1 MASITPGRNSPSS
14 SHPAAPRP
22 HSERRWRPQHPWGH
36 APSAVSPMMPPP
48 QHVVGVR
55 PSAAEPAVEGV
66 RSAQAKRSPVSSA
79 EARAGGRGGF
89 PGLRFSSDND
99 GDPDGHPCLPRQQRR
114 RLPAGQQPGVLGR
127 DAPPSS
133 AAPWAAQQGP
143 GCPAVRVWD
152 PSLFRASDGRS
163 RWCPRWAG
171 QEEAPRERRPQDAG
185 GVVGFPD
192 TPTRR
197 HAPGAPHAGA
207 RPRDLRAG
215 IPHPG
220 RQGGAFRRR
229 RVCSRQLPPRATRP
243 SHEDSGPASA
253 SASVTSSPT
262 TSAKPYFQKR
272 SPGEI
277 PSGREF

>member
-1 MASITPGRNSPSS
+1 MASITPGRNPPSS

-36 APSAVSPMMPPP
+36 APSAISPMMPPP

-127 DAPPSS
+127 DAPPLPPLPRGQHSR
-133 AAPWAAQQGP
+133 AQG
-143 GCPAVRVWD
+143 
-152 PSLFRASDGRS
+152 
-163 RWCPRWAG
+163 
-171 QEEAPRERRPQDAG
+171 APRSGSGTPASSEPRTGEAAG
-185 GVVGFPD
+185 V
-192 TPTRR
+192 
-197 HAPGAPHAGA
+197 
-207 RPRDLRAG
+207 RAG
-215 IPHPG
+215 RDRRKPRANGGRRTRAGLWASRTPRRGGTHRGLRMQARVLGTSGPESHTRGGRAVPSGGGGCAHGSSRPGPPG
-220 RQGGAFRRR
+220 RLTRTAA
-229 RVCSRQLPPRATRP
+229 LHPPR
-243 SHEDSGPASA
+243 PA
-253 SASVTSSPT
+253 
-262 TSAKPYFQKR
+262 
-272 SPGEI
+272 
-277 PSGREF
+277 